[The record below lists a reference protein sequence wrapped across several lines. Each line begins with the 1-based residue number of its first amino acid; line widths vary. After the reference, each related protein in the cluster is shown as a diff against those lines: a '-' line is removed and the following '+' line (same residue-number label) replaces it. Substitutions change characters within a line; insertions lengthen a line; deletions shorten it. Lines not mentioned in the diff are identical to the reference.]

1 MPMLKKK
8 LPPPVKVNE
17 AVRIVAN
24 IGGYLGRKN
33 DPPPGHQ
40 LLWQGYRELQF
51 MCLGYTLF
59 LEGSTPD
66 DDYG

>member
-51 MCLGYTLF
+51 MCLGYTLL

-66 DDYG
+66 DDCG

>member
-1 MPMLKKK
+1 MLMLKKK
-8 LPPPVKVNE
+8 LSLPVKVNE

-40 LLWQGYRELQF
+40 ILWQGYRELQF
-51 MCLGYTLF
+51 MCLGYSLF
-59 LEGSTPD
+59 LEDSASD